1 MNLSD
6 FDDWISCWVDDTLHA
21 FVSASKESLE
31 GLGISNR
38 QAEVLGRLLYCGE
51 PNQTELAKMMGIEPS
66 TLVRILDRMG
76 RDGWIERCAS
86 PDDRRRKIIKPTQK
100 ALEAWPSILACGQK
114 MEKQAIAGLSK
125 KQLNDL
131 KNTLT
136 IIRKNLGCDK

>member
-1 MNLSD
+1 MSEFEN
-6 FDDWISCWVDDTLHA
+6 WISCWIDETMHA
-21 FVSASKESLE
+21 FIGASKESLE

-38 QAEVLGRLLYCGE
+38 QAEVLGRLLYCSE
-51 PNQTELAKMMGIEPS
+51 PNQTELAELMGIEPS

-100 ALEAWPSILACGQK
+100 AIEAWPSILACGQK
-114 MEKQAIAGLSK
+114 MERQAVAGLSK
-125 KQLNDL
+125 KQLDDL

-136 IIRKNLGCDK
+136 IIRSNLGG